1 MEVPITCQYPDEYY
15 EIVIK
20 NNRLTLKASD
30 THGIFNACQTL
41 LALLDNMELTSAPLP
56 NLHITD
62 YPDMGHRG
70 IMLDVARNFT
80 KKADLLKLIDILSFY
95 KMNVLHL
102 HLSDDEAWR
111 VEIPGLEELTEIAS
125 RRGHTTD
132 EQTCLYPA
140 YAWGWN
146 ETDTTSLANGYYSRS
161 DFMDILKYAK
171 ERHIR
176 IIPEIDIPGHSRA
189 AIKAMNARYQKYI
202 DTERP
207 KAEEYLLIDFADTSQ
222 YLSAQNFTD
231 NVINVAMPSTYHFLE
246 KVIDEIVQ
254 MYQDLSLIHI

>member
-1 MEVPITCQYPDEYY
+1 M
-15 EIVIK
+15 
-20 NNRLTLKASD
+20 RLACGNTRIG
-30 THGIFNACQTL
+30 GI
-41 LALLDNMELTSAPLP
+41 D
-56 NLHITD
+56 
-62 YPDMGHRG
+62 
-70 IMLDVARNFT
+70 RN
-80 KKADLLKLIDILSFY
+80 SF
-95 KMNVLHL
+95 
-102 HLSDDEAWR
+102 SQR
-111 VEIPGLEELTEIAS
+111 
-125 RRGHTTD
+125 HTID

-146 ETDTTSLANGYYSRS
+146 ETDTASLANGYYSRS

-176 IIPEIDIPGHSRA
+176 VIPEIDIPGHSRA

-202 DTERP
+202 DTDQS

-246 KVIDEIVQ
+246 KVIDEIVR
-254 MYQDLSLIHI
+254 MYQDVGVELTAFHVGGDEVPEGIWEGSSICRTFYARERTD